1 MAKDTRLQKML
12 AECGIASRR
21 KAEEMIAAGRVAVN
35 GVRAQIGDKV
45 DVKKDKVTVDGQRVQ
60 TVDEKVYIMVHKPRG
75 YLTSMSDDRG
85 RKCVS
90 ELVEE
95 LPVRV
100 FPIGR
105 LDKDSEGLLLMTNDG
120 DFANLIAHPSTH
132 VPKVYRVTVRPGVT
146 EEQLTRLAVGVEID
160 GRMTAPASVRV
171 LEQQPG
177 RVVLEFVL
185 HEGRNRQIRNMC
197 EAVGLEVARLKRTA
211 IGAVKLGML
220 PQGRFRDL
228 TPDEV
233 RRLRAAA
240 QKKGN
245 AQNTQ
250 REENKMLQIVPMAE
264 KTEEAALLA
273 KTEGAPDNGRVL
285 VMTDGE
291 ETLGYVVVALE
302 DDTLVFYGFSV
313 SGQTDFTK
321 AKPDPMTTFVLDTLM
336 RSAASFGETNGM
348 NHIRTAFP
356 DFFDFFKQRGFAV
369 AEDHAEAPMS
379 LIVHY
384 E

>member
-1 MAKDTRLQKML
+1 
-12 AECGIASRR
+12 
-21 KAEEMIAAGRVAVN
+21 
-35 GVRAQIGDKV
+35 
-45 DVKKDKVTVDGQRVQ
+45 
-60 TVDEKVYIMVHKPRG
+60 
-75 YLTSMSDDRG
+75 
-85 RKCVS
+85 
-90 ELVEE
+90 
-95 LPVRV
+95 
-100 FPIGR
+100 
-105 LDKDSEGLLLMTNDG
+105 MTNDG

-245 AQNTQ
+245 AQNIQ
-250 REENKMLQIVPMAE
+250 REEE
-264 KTEEAALLA
+264 KQNAANRTNGGKKRKGPPCCQNA
-273 KTEGAPDNGRVL
+273 GAPDNGRVL

-291 ETLGYVVVALE
+291 ETLGLWSSSRLK
-302 DDTLVFYGFSV
+302 TTRLSFYGFSV

-321 AKPDPMTTFVLDTLM
+321 AKPDPMTIFVLDTLM

-348 NHIRTAFP
+348 NHIRTRSRIFLISSAARVCGCGRSRRKRRWPHRALRIKPKMPQSETSLCGIASKLPRAAACGVLFFAENS
-356 DFFDFFKQRGFAV
+356 DFHPR
-369 AEDHAEAPMS
+369 
-379 LIVHY
+379 
-384 E
+384 

>member
-60 TVDEKVYIMVHKPRG
+60 TVDEKVYIMVHKPRD

-95 LPVRV
+95 LPVRL

-250 REENKMLQIVPMAE
+250 REEE
-264 KTEEAALLA
+264 KQNAA
-273 KTEGAPDNGRVL
+273 NR
-285 VMTDGE
+285 
-291 ETLGYVVVALE
+291 
-302 DDTLVFYGFSV
+302 
-313 SGQTDFTK
+313 
-321 AKPDPMTTFVLDTLM
+321 
-336 RSAASFGETNGM
+336 TNGGK
-348 NHIRTAFP
+348 NRRSRPAGKNRGRT
-356 DFFDFFKQRGFAV
+356 R
-369 AEDHAEAPMS
+369 
-379 LIVHY
+379 
-384 E
+384 

>member
-60 TVDEKVYIMVHKPRG
+60 TVDEKVYIMVHKSRG

-120 DFANLIAHPSTH
+120 DFANLIAHPFTH

-250 REENKMLQIVPMAE
+250 REEE
-264 KTEEAALLA
+264 KQNAANR
-273 KTEGAPDNGRVL
+273 TNGGKNRR
-285 VMTDGE
+285 
-291 ETLGYVVVALE
+291 
-302 DDTLVFYGFSV
+302 S
-313 SGQTDFTK
+313 
-321 AKPDPMTTFVLDTLM
+321 
-336 RSAASFGETNGM
+336 RSAGKNRG
-348 NHIRTAFP
+348 RT
-356 DFFDFFKQRGFAV
+356 R
-369 AEDHAEAPMS
+369 
-379 LIVHY
+379 
-384 E
+384 

>member
-1 MAKDTRLQKML
+1 M
-12 AECGIASRR
+12 
-21 KAEEMIAAGRVAVN
+21 
-35 GVRAQIGDKV
+35 
-45 DVKKDKVTVDGQRVQ
+45 
-60 TVDEKVYIMVHKPRG
+60 
-75 YLTSMSDDRG
+75 
-85 RKCVS
+85 
-90 ELVEE
+90 
-95 LPVRV
+95 
-100 FPIGR
+100 
-105 LDKDSEGLLLMTNDG
+105 
-120 DFANLIAHPSTH
+120 
-132 VPKVYRVTVRPGVT
+132 
-146 EEQLTRLAVGVEID
+146 
-160 GRMTAPASVRV
+160 
-171 LEQQPG
+171 
-177 RVVLEFVL
+177 
-185 HEGRNRQIRNMC
+185 
-197 EAVGLEVARLKRTA
+197 
-211 IGAVKLGML
+211 
-220 PQGRFRDL
+220 
-228 TPDEV
+228 

-250 REENKMLQIVPMAE
+250 REEE
-264 KTEEAALLA
+264 KQNAANRTNGGKNRRAALLA
-273 KTEGAPDNGRVL
+273 KTEGAPDNGHVL
-285 VMTDGE
+285 VMTDSE

-302 DDTLVFYGFSV
+302 DDTLVFSRPLPV

>member
-1 MAKDTRLQKML
+1 MIELDGTRVKTRQEPQPVYLML
-12 AECGIASRR
+12 C
-21 KAEEMIAAGRVAVN
+21 
-35 GVRAQIGDKV
+35 
-45 DVKKDKVTVDGQRVQ
+45 
-60 TVDEKVYIMVHKPRG
+60 KPRG
-75 YLTSMSDDRG
+75 FVTTMHDEKG
-85 RKCVS
+85 RRSVA
-90 ELVEE
+90 ELVADVPERVY
-95 LPVRV
+95 PV
-100 FPIGR
+100 GR
-105 LDKDSEGLLLMTNDG
+105 LDYNSEGLLLMTNDG

-132 VPKVYRVTVRPGVT
+132 VPKVYRVTVHPGVT

-250 REENKMLQIVPMAE
+250 REEE
-264 KTEEAALLA
+264 KQNAA
-273 KTEGAPDNGRVL
+273 NR
-285 VMTDGE
+285 
-291 ETLGYVVVALE
+291 
-302 DDTLVFYGFSV
+302 
-313 SGQTDFTK
+313 
-321 AKPDPMTTFVLDTLM
+321 
-336 RSAASFGETNGM
+336 TNGGK
-348 NHIRTAFP
+348 NRRSRPTGKNRRRT
-356 DFFDFFKQRGFAV
+356 R
-369 AEDHAEAPMS
+369 
-379 LIVHY
+379 
-384 E
+384 

>member
-1 MAKDTRLQKML
+1 
-12 AECGIASRR
+12 
-21 KAEEMIAAGRVAVN
+21 MIAAGRVAVN

-171 LEQQPG
+171 LEQPG

-185 HEGRNRQIRNMC
+185 HEGRNRQIRSMC

-240 QKKGN
+240 QKKETRRTHS
-245 AQNTQ
+245 A
-250 REENKMLQIVPMAE
+250 RRKNKMLQIVPMAE

-302 DDTLVFYGFSV
+302 DDTLVFYGFPSPGRPI
-313 SGQTDFTK
+313 SQKQTR
-321 AKPDPMTTFVLDTLM
+321 P
-336 RSAASFGETNGM
+336 
-348 NHIRTAFP
+348 H
-356 DFFDFFKQRGFAV
+356 
-369 AEDHAEAPMS
+369 
-379 LIVHY
+379 
-384 E
+384 

>member
-95 LPVRV
+95 LPVRL

-146 EEQLTRLAVGVEID
+146 EEQLTRLAVGVTID
-160 GRMTAPASVRV
+160 GRMTAP
-171 LEQQPG
+171 
-177 RVVLEFVL
+177 VL

-250 REENKMLQIVPMAE
+250 REEE
-264 KTEEAALLA
+264 KQNAA
-273 KTEGAPDNGRVL
+273 NR
-285 VMTDGE
+285 
-291 ETLGYVVVALE
+291 
-302 DDTLVFYGFSV
+302 
-313 SGQTDFTK
+313 
-321 AKPDPMTTFVLDTLM
+321 
-336 RSAASFGETNGM
+336 TNGGK
-348 NHIRTAFP
+348 NRRSRPAGKNRGRT
-356 DFFDFFKQRGFAV
+356 R
-369 AEDHAEAPMS
+369 
-379 LIVHY
+379 
-384 E
+384 